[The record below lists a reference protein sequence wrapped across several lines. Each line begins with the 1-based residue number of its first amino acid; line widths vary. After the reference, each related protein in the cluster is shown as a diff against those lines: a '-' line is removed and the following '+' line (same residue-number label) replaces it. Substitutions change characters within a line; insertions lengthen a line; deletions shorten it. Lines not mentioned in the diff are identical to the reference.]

1 MKLSLLYIIL
11 SLAVLGGV
19 GTYFAGRKKNSAEQ
33 KKIWLKYFIYFLI
46 IILLYGYI
54 CFTPK
59 IFPWICGLIVIA
71 GLIEIIRIQKMKP
84 QKINLFSLILLVYV
98 LIAAGFCLFSNLS
111 QSILLYTLFT
121 VCTFDAFC
129 QVAGQLFGKNKIC
142 PQISPNKTYEGLF
155 GGLLVSVC
163 IFFIIGKI
171 LGITVFFTIIA
182 GICICL
188 FSFLGDLSASWIKR
202 QYGVKDFSSALPGQ
216 GGFLDRFDS
225 FITAGAFVFMF
236 HLIFTIE

>member
-46 IILLYGYI
+46 IILLYGCI

-84 QKINLFSLILLVYV
+84 QKINLFS
-98 LIAAGFCLFSNLS
+98 
-111 QSILLYTLFT
+111 
-121 VCTFDAFC
+121 
-129 QVAGQLFGKNKIC
+129 
-142 PQISPNKTYEGLF
+142 
-155 GGLLVSVC
+155 
-163 IFFIIGKI
+163 
-171 LGITVFFTIIA
+171 
-182 GICICL
+182 
-188 FSFLGDLSASWIKR
+188 
-202 QYGVKDFSSALPGQ
+202 
-216 GGFLDRFDS
+216 
-225 FITAGAFVFMF
+225 
-236 HLIFTIE
+236 